1 MQRFTRQH
9 DYSVRHAM
17 ACEEGMMAASYSP
30 SSKHDQGVISCS
42 ERLADRD
49 DVPFGKMEDDD
60 AVHPSSVV
68 EIDRQID

>member
-1 MQRFTRQH
+1 
-9 DYSVRHAM
+9 
-17 ACEEGMMAASYSP
+17 MAASYSP